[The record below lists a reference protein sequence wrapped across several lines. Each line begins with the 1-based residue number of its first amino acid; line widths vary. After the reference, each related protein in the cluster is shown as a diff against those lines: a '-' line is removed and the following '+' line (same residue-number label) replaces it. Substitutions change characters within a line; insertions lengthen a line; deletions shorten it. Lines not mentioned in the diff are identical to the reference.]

1 MEDISAATLQDLWR
15 RRSERE
21 SGARYTDSAQPVH
34 LSFID
39 MVIWNSQAPPAQRL
53 LEIRRH
59 NNYFVTSVN
68 QSFGGFFHVPIQAAD
83 RRRVRNCGVNDL
95 QCCRRGL

>member
-1 MEDISAATLQDLWR
+1 
-15 RRSERE
+15 
-21 SGARYTDSAQPVH
+21 VH
-34 LSFID
+34 LNSID

-68 QSFGGFFHVPIQAAD
+68 QSFGGFFHVSIQAAD

-95 QCCRRGL
+95 QLAPLLS